1 MVDDPSADERAWAA
15 DKRDFV
21 ADHRDRIADKRDTQ
35 ADARDAI
42 ADQRDQLADDREA
55 ALDESERRLDAR
67 AAQLGVPPDDTP
79 AERAHAAA
87 QRADTRRLRDEKRQ
101 ERDKRRIER
110 DTASGGRQEAAK
122 RREAATPSTGLA
134 MVFADIAQHLYSA
147 DTFNE
152 VLVRIGQATVS
163 TVEGCQ
169 MASITVNEDGV
180 FRTAASTDAAA
191 TKTDQAQYQANEGP
205 CLDAIED
212 PIVYAPS
219 FPDDRWP
226 TLASGPIESGV
237 HSAVSY
243 RLAAP
248 GPLADGSLAGSL
260 NSYAATPNAFSD
272 QAQEIG
278 LILAAHASVIA
289 RAVRERTILEQ
300 LGRQLHEALS
310 SRDVIGQAKGILMER
325 LRITPEDAFDALRRS
340 SQRLN
345 RKLREVA
352 QGLTETGEF
361 IDHDQSTIRSSSHPR
376 PATSAPT

>member
-1 MVDDPSADERAWAA
+1 MVDGPSADEWAWVA

-21 ADHRDRIADKRDTQ
+21 ADCRDAIADERDAQ
-35 ADARDAI
+35 ADARDAV
-42 ADQRDQLADDREA
+42 ADERDQLADDREA
-55 ALDESERRLDAR
+55 ALDEREQRLDER
-67 AAQLGVPPDDTP
+67 AAQLGLPPDHAP

-87 QRADTRRLRDEKRQ
+87 QRAEARRLRDQKRQ
-101 ERDKRRIER
+101 EWEECRTERDK
-110 DTASGGRQEAAK
+110 ASAAREEAAK
-122 RREAATPSTGLA
+122 RREAATPSTRLA
-134 MVFADIAQHLYSA
+134 MVFAEIAQHLYAA
-147 DTFNE
+147 DTFDE
-152 VLVRIGQATVS
+152 VLLRIGRAAVS

-169 MASITVNEDGV
+169 MASITLNEDGV
-180 FRTAASTDAAA
+180 FHTAASTHLAA
-191 TKTDQAQYQANEGP
+191 TKTDEAQYQTNEGP

-212 PIVYAPS
+212 PLVHAPS

-226 TLASGPIESGV
+226 TLASRPIESGV
-237 HSAVSY
+237 HSVVSY

-248 GPLADGSLAGSL
+248 GPRTDGSLAGSL
-260 NSYAATPNAFSD
+260 NSYATTPHAFSD

-278 LILAAHASVIA
+278 LILAAHASVAA

-300 LGRQLHEALS
+300 LGRQLHQALS

-352 QGLTETGEF
+352 ERLTTTGEF
-361 IDHDQSTIRSSSHPR
+361 VDDQPRSVTPSP
-376 PATSAPT
+376 PKAEQ